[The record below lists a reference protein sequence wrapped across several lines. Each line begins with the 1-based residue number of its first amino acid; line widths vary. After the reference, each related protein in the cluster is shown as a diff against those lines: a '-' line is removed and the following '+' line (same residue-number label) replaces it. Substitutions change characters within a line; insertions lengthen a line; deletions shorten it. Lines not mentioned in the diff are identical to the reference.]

1 MRGPYE
7 VQHRILCRLIETY
20 YSQLIFMVFQGDP
33 KDKVIK
39 ELCYEQWILRMP
51 GRAYIAS
58 YWKEMYNEKLFLR
71 AKQKYWTETRFCC
84 DFMRRKVDLCL
95 CMDAINP
102 VEKSTSLRSVV
113 DRNDVSLK
121 TRAQP
126 IDPVNPKR
134 NIAVSQN
141 V

>member
-1 MRGPYE
+1 MKFNTEFCVDLER
-7 VQHRILCRLIETY
+7 Y
-20 YSQLIFMVFQGDP
+20 YSQLIWKVFQGDS

-51 GRAYIAS
+51 GMAYIAS
-58 YWKEMYNEKLFLR
+58 YWKEMYNEKLFFR
-71 AKQKYWTETRFCC
+71 GKYWTETRFCC

-102 VEKSTSLRSVV
+102 VEKRTSLRSVV

-126 IDPVNPKR
+126 IDPINPKR

>member
-1 MRGPYE
+1 MLRFYE
-7 VQHRILCRLIETY
+7 TQ
-20 YSQLIFMVFQGDP
+20 
-33 KDKVIK
+33 
-39 ELCYEQWILRMP
+39 
-51 GRAYIAS
+51 
-58 YWKEMYNEKLFLR
+58 
-71 AKQKYWTETRFCC
+71 TE
-84 DFMRRKVDLCL
+84 VDLCM

-102 VEKSTSLRSVV
+102 VEKRTSLRSDV

-126 IDPVNPKR
+126 IDPINPKR